1 MTDATKSA
9 PPIGHQMIAQPAL
22 PGVSNDRV
30 AAIFATLCAE
40 FVPTDLLE
48 TWWLNDVAHLTARI
62 EHLRLA
68 VRGFYRRRMKSMI
81 SDFYTSDVKFDED
94 GMARAEALC
103 DSDFSLRAEPD
114 AQTAAVLERLMGLVL
129 AEDNASIRVF
139 DDLERGLLRERDRVF
154 AQFEKRRRQKV
165 IEVVAAVE
173 APKGALLP
181 ARTE

>member
-1 MTDATKSA
+1 
-9 PPIGHQMIAQPAL
+9 
-22 PGVSNDRV
+22 
-30 AAIFATLCAE
+30 
-40 FVPTDLLE
+40 
-48 TWWLNDVAHLTARI
+48 
-62 EHLRLA
+62 
-68 VRGFYRRRMKSMI
+68 MKSMI
-81 SDFYTSDVKFDED
+81 SDFYVSDVEFDED

-103 DSDFSLRAEPD
+103 DSDFSLRTEPD